1 MSPEYYINLKIR
13 SASAFPKTVKGIN
26 FGKQK
31 VSIVLHSSA
40 CKQQMFI
47 LLSSNSISEC

>member
-1 MSPEYYINLKIR
+1 MSPEYYINLKTG
-13 SASAFPKTVKGIN
+13 SVSAFPKTVKGIN

-31 VSIVLHSSA
+31 VSVLLHSSA
-40 CKQQMFI
+40 CKQQVFI